1 MADMGETGS
10 QQGQSSDREFVVHV
24 TDADVHAARDAWW
37 RAHSDD
43 PSGERTSQLY
53 ESYRQIVHAQAQQIA
68 EEFRAAHAR

>member
-1 MADMGETGS
+1 MGAMQGTQPEG
-10 QQGQSSDREFVVHV
+10 QQRDRDAYVHV

-37 RAHSDD
+37 RAQSED
-43 PSGERTSQLY
+43 PASERTATLH